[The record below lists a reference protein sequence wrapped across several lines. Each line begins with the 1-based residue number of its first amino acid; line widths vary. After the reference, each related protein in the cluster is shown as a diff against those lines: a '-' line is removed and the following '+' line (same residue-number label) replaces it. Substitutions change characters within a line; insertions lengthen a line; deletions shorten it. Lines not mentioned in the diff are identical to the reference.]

1 MKHQVTERPECSEV
15 VEKAHEKGSLALKV
29 KAGLKF
35 LVSSVFMR
43 PATWRWLI
51 VHIPDAWEKAVAVGK
66 QFIAWF
72 ADHF

>member
-15 VEKAHEKGSLALKV
+15 VEKAREKGFLAQKA

-35 LVSSVFMR
+35 LVSSAFMR

-51 VHIPDAWEKAVAVGK
+51 VHVPDAWEKAEAVSK
-66 QFIAWF
+66 QFIAWV